1 MRNLNNARWRTWL
14 TVVAVAMS
22 LALSQN
28 GRVNAQQAAPNELR
42 IFHLKHVPASEA
54 GETIAQ
60 VLQAGEN
67 MRVAVDARTNALVVS
82 SSADLLRE
90 IEALLMQLDQQSA
103 INEAIDATLPP
114 VTVRVIW
121 LGSNVQGKPVP
132 KGLEPV
138 IAELQT
144 FGIEDLSLVG
154 QSIINVGDASKPFST
169 DCRPQIGDMDY
180 QMRFQGVRKAV
191 ERGVPAISVQID
203 ARDAALDESL
213 ANISTI
219 VEAPLNQ
226 YIVLGTTVAN
236 GWDSVFVLQLTP
248 RATSAVKK

>member
-1 MRNLNNARWRTWL
+1 
-14 TVVAVAMS
+14 
-22 LALSQN
+22 
-28 GRVNAQQAAPNELR
+28 
-42 IFHLKHVPASEA
+42 
-54 GETIAQ
+54 
-60 VLQAGEN
+60 
-67 MRVAVDARTNALVVS
+67 
-82 SSADLLRE
+82 
-90 IEALLMQLDQQSA
+90 
-103 INEAIDATLPP
+103 
-114 VTVRVIW
+114 
-121 LGSNVQGKPVP
+121 VP

-213 ANISTI
+213 ASISTT